1 MCIAQLM
8 IVPRTFSYDEDDAPD
23 LLDFSKEATPILEAN
38 KNTEDQGHEFE
49 PTFSSERW
57 V

>member
-1 MCIAQLM
+1 M

-49 PTFSSERW
+49 PTFSSER
-57 V
+57 